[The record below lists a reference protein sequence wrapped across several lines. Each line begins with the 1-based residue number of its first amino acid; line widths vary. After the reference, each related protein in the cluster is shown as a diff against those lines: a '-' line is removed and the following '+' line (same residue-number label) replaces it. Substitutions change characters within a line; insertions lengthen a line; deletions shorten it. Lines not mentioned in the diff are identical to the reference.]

1 MTLNILNK
9 EFFKTELG
17 KKLAKK
23 YFGYDYSEK
32 KIEESVDFVNNT
44 SIDDVTVQKNG
55 GVGNVD
61 RRMADVSEPL
71 SEQLPQ
77 LEEVVEEPNFKELFP
92 DGAEQKNK
100 KNRGKNGVGV
110 AVPVKSIKSMNNT
123 LELNDLVNYYKNLGL
138 VGEENIACAMTLAA
152 INGSSFGVEGYSGS
166 GKTFVVDKLVENL
179 LPDVYRIQ
187 QSSKLAIFNDIDRI
201 NGSKFIYIPELQK
214 AMKDK
219 KSPIIEVI
227 KDLTEGK
234 DANRIVTSRKGKGV
248 KEYSIKKG
256 VTIIYTLA
264 LENYFKKDE
273 ESSRRLIRLR
283 TDSSQEH
290 LDEIHE
296 SKAKNR
302 YSIGKSQ
309 RAMKKLEQKVKE
321 HVGECIALDEVNIID
336 PFSEYVAEII
346 PKTQKSVG
354 YIDHYYSLLDGCAK
368 FHYNQRQKVDINGE
382 TYLIVNLEDHYNVF
396 QMYFNEFTQTL
407 KDLATDEDKLRD
419 LSVVDKPN
427 WEKCFYDGCEIM
439 TNSAELKKLRTQHPD
454 VIKDWYDSQ
463 VNNNIINTVD
473 YNDGKERVI
482 TKINLALGGEDGK

>member
-1 MTLNILNK
+1 
-9 EFFKTELG
+9 
-17 KKLAKK
+17 
-23 YFGYDYSEK
+23 
-32 KIEESVDFVNNT
+32 NT

-283 TDSSQEH
+283 TDS
-290 LDEIHE
+290 
-296 SKAKNR
+296 
-302 YSIGKSQ
+302 
-309 RAMKKLEQKVKE
+309 
-321 HVGECIALDEVNIID
+321 
-336 PFSEYVAEII
+336 
-346 PKTQKSVG
+346 
-354 YIDHYYSLLDGCAK
+354 
-368 FHYNQRQKVDINGE
+368 
-382 TYLIVNLEDHYNVF
+382 
-396 QMYFNEFTQTL
+396 
-407 KDLATDEDKLRD
+407 
-419 LSVVDKPN
+419 
-427 WEKCFYDGCEIM
+427 
-439 TNSAELKKLRTQHPD
+439 
-454 VIKDWYDSQ
+454 
-463 VNNNIINTVD
+463 
-473 YNDGKERVI
+473 
-482 TKINLALGGEDGK
+482 

>member
-1 MTLNILNK
+1 
-9 EFFKTELG
+9 
-17 KKLAKK
+17 
-23 YFGYDYSEK
+23 
-32 KIEESVDFVNNT
+32 
-44 SIDDVTVQKNG
+44 
-55 GVGNVD
+55 
-61 RRMADVSEPL
+61 
-71 SEQLPQ
+71 
-77 LEEVVEEPNFKELFP
+77 
-92 DGAEQKNK
+92 
-100 KNRGKNGVGV
+100 
-110 AVPVKSIKSMNNT
+110 
-123 LELNDLVNYYKNLGL
+123 
-138 VGEENIACAMTLAA
+138 MTLAA

-166 GKTFVVDKLVENL
+166 GKTFVVDKLVDNL

-187 QSSKLAIFNDIDRI
+187 QSSKLAIFNDIERI

-234 DANRIVTSRKGKGV
+234 DANRIVTSRGGRGI

-296 SKAKNR
+296 TKAKSR

-321 HVGECIALDEVNIID
+321 HVSDCIALNEINIID
-336 PFSEYVAEII
+336 PFSEYVTDII

-368 FHYNQRQKVDINGE
+368 FHYNQRQKVDIGGE
-382 TYLIVNLEDHYNVF
+382 TYLLVNLEDHYNVF

-407 KDLATDEDKLRD
+407 KDLATEEDKLRE
-419 LSVVDKPN
+419 LSVIDKPN

-439 TNSAELKKLRTQHPD
+439 TTSAELKKLRTRHPA

-463 VNNNIINTVD
+463 VNNKIIKTID
-473 YNDGKERVI
+473 YNGGGD
-482 TKINLALGGEDGK
+482 KIIAKVNLALGGGDEN

>member
-1 MTLNILNK
+1 MKILSLHTDYIKFKPLKKAMRSIPDLK
-9 EFFKTELG
+9 EKQ
-17 KKLAKK
+17 KK
-23 YFGYDYSEK
+23 EQHV
-32 KIEESVDFVNNT
+32 EES
-44 SIDDVTVQKNG
+44 
-55 GVGNVD
+55 
-61 RRMADVSEPL
+61 L
-71 SEQLPQ
+71 
-77 LEEVVEEPNFKELFP
+77 VVM
-92 DGAEQKNK
+92 
-100 KNRGKNGVGV
+100 V
-110 AVPVKSIKSMNNT
+110 AVEKRDS
-123 LELNDLVNYYKNLGL
+123 D
-138 VGEENIACAMTLAA
+138 VG
-152 INGSSFGVEGYSGS
+152 G
-166 GKTFVVDKLVENL
+166 VVDKLVENL

>member
-1 MTLNILNK
+1 MALNILNK

-23 YFGYDYSEK
+23 YFGYDYSK
-32 KIEESVDFVNNT
+32 KLKEDEENFFPGFAKKS
-44 SIDDVTVQKNG
+44 SIDDVAVQECSG
-55 GVGNVD
+55 FGRV
-61 RRMADVSEPL
+61 DVSEPL

-77 LEEVVEEPNFKELFP
+77 LEKVVEEPNFKELFP
-92 DGAEQKNK
+92 DSSKQNSVNQKNK
-100 KNRGKNGVGV
+100 GLNI
-110 AVPVKSIKSMNNT
+110 VKPIKPINNT

-166 GKTFVVDKLVENL
+166 GKTFVVDKLVDNL

-187 QSSKLAIFNDIDRI
+187 QSSKLAIFNDIERI

-234 DANRIVTSRKGKGV
+234 DANRIVTSRGGRGI

-296 SKAKNR
+296 TKAKSR

-321 HVGECIALDEVNIID
+321 HVSDCIALNDINIID
-336 PFSEYVAEII
+336 PFSEYVTNII

-368 FHYNQRQKVDINGE
+368 FHYNQRQKVDIGGE
-382 TYLIVNLEDHYNVF
+382 TYLLVNLEDHYNVF

-407 KDLATDEDKLRD
+407 KDLATDEDKLRE
-419 LSVVDKPN
+419 LSVIDKPN

-439 TNSAELKKLRTQHPD
+439 TNSTELRKLRNQHPA

-463 VNNNIINTVD
+463 VNNKIIKTVD
-473 YNDGKERVI
+473 YNDGKE
-482 TKINLALGGEDGK
+482 KIILDVNLALSGGNEN